1 MKTDI
6 SRSDPNMPALYY
18 ELEFAVKHLPPSI
31 PEEDMKQI
39 WDLFNALKEGGQND
53 AKAAEAMID
62 IGKIEWPH
70 RKAYEAM
77 MMACCSKTQQ
87 QMLLESLSDK
97 TRKKFVDIGG
107 KDATVQEIVHSRAFE
122 EKLTPEERYEV
133 QEAALTAR
141 MKMAEFMKGQI
152 AARPKEYAERLQ
164 VALKEQAQIDEA
176 ISKLENL
183 AGIDE
188 DWREEILGQ
197 VEQMRLGWSIAEPDV
212 SLGDANKAVEYWQ
225 GTLSVGESG
234 HE

>member
-1 MKTDI
+1 
-6 SRSDPNMPALYY
+6 MPALYY

-31 PEEDMKQI
+31 PEEDMKKI
-39 WDLFNALKEGGQND
+39 WELFNALKEGGRDD
-53 AKAAEAMID
+53 ARAADTMIA

-87 QMLLESLSDK
+87 QLLLESLSDK

-107 KDATVQEIVHSRAFE
+107 NDATVQEIVHSRAFE
-122 EKLTPEERYEV
+122 EKLSPEERYEV

-152 AARPKEYAERLQ
+152 TARPKEYEERY
-164 VALKEQAQIDEA
+164 QAARKMQGQIEEA
-176 ISKLENL
+176 ISKLETL
-183 AGIDE
+183 AAIDE

-197 VEQMRLGWSIAEPDV
+197 VEQMRLGWSVAEPDV
-212 SLGDANKAVEYWQ
+212 TLDDVNKAVEYWQ
-225 GTLSVGESG
+225 GTLSVGEAG
-234 HE
+234 GQE